1 MQILLVP
8 LVKSICTQMEQIVNV
23 RSEGFTD
30 YTEPLGTSANAQGI
44 SYIRDMANE
53 QDSTHPQIDRDQTY
67 TWTVSTPADC
77 VQFSKVSVVGDDL
90 IIEENTNWE
99 EGGIC
104 DITLGLEDDGQE
116 FCLNSANVV
125 TGATSKAACESNGDT
140 WMGENTAQSVVVPF
154 KVAPVNDEPVIADD
168 TTYNQNNGV
177 LVDSADSTVQ
187 WVADGADYK
196 VTLVEDTTDPDTLTF
211 DLSSIKSDIDH
222 VDADLTWNLRD
233 SDDCDSSNYYT
244 HQINGDI
251 LEFTLIPD
259 ATTNA
264 PTWEKDMLNNNGIH
278 QTNPT
283 TEGNCPMHLTLSDS
297 AAPPSYMPNYTAF
310 TPNNYQQESVEVDL
324 YVTVDNVKEAVPDY
338 EFRADE
344 GFFFNGVSNIMPGTY
359 VPVDFSIYSSTTTG
373 DAPPNQDG
381 SYTYERLLKVT
392 VHSDG
397 HDEPELPKYYQPPA
411 YGQSLF
417 IDDWQVFIT
426 DLTTEVWVEMDV
438 VTCIPGPVCD
448 PTTIQ
453 LDEPSSHLSTLGANP
468 NPWSEPGK
476 STSNRAPAFEDRNW
490 CNNLMSTNSMDADTP
505 LSGIVVQSNCQHT
518 SESYIGTESGFAAQ
532 QWQNT
537 GQALPVVVGTIG
549 ALSVPS
555 FTPSLIAVCL
565 TGLFVSALVFASRR
579 EDDEESFEE
588 EMSDDESA
596 VSPVIATILM
606 VAITVVLSGVV
617 YVWAAQLADVDT
629 KGVPRVTFTAENVD
643 TGNLETDHWKF
654 TVGQSQT
661 ALATQAVFV
670 EVTYTDVNGDSAS
683 EEINLASTD
692 QVYGF
697 SPFNSDSLV
706 TFGDVTGEE
715 GSETVS
721 SFGSGD
727 DIFVKTHIDGHALV
741 GVTVKVTYSPPVG
754 EGALLVKFTGLAW
767 DQPA

>member
-1 MQILLVP
+1 
-8 LVKSICTQMEQIVNV
+8 
-23 RSEGFTD
+23 
-30 YTEPLGTSANAQGI
+30 
-44 SYIRDMANE
+44 MANE
-53 QDSTHPQIDRDQTY
+53 QDSSHPQIDSDQVY
-67 TWTVSTPADC
+67 TWSVSTPEDC
-77 VQFSKVSVVGDDL
+77 IQFTKVSIVGDDL
-90 IIEENTNWE
+90 VIEENPNWE

-104 DITLGLEDDGQE
+104 DITLDLEDNGQE
-116 FCLNSANVV
+116 FCLSDAGV
-125 TGATSKAACESNGDT
+125 TGATSKAVCEASGDT

-154 KVAPVNDEPVIADD
+154 KVAPVNDAPVIADD

-177 LVDSADSTVQ
+177 IVDSTDSTTQ
-187 WVADGADYK
+187 WVADGVDYK

-211 DLSSIKSDIDH
+211 DLSAIKSDIDH
-222 VDADLTWNLRD
+222 VDADLSWNLRD

-244 HQINGDI
+244 HTINGDT
-251 LEFTLIPD
+251 LQFTLIPD

-264 PTWEKDMLNNNGIH
+264 PSWEMDMLNNNGIH
-278 QTNPT
+278 QVNPT
-283 TEGNCPMHLTLSDS
+283 TAGNCPMHLTLSDS
-297 AAPPSYMPNYTAF
+297 ADAPSYMPNYTAF

-373 DAPPNQDG
+373 DAPPNSDG

-397 HDEPELPKYYQPPA
+397 HDEPEIPQFYQPPA

-426 DLTTEVWVEMDV
+426 DQTTEIWVEMDV

-448 PTTIQ
+448 PLNIQ
-453 LDEPSSHLSTLGANP
+453 LDEPSSHLSTVGTNP

-505 LSGIVVQSNCQHT
+505 LSGVVVQSNCQHT
-518 SESYIGTESGFAAQ
+518 SDSYIATESGFAAQ

-537 GQALPVVVGTIG
+537 GQSLPVVVGTIG

-629 KGVPRVTFTAENVD
+629 KGVPRVTFTAENMD
-643 TGNLETDHWKF
+643 TTSTETDHWKF
-654 TVGQSQT
+654 TVGQAQT
-661 ALATQAVFV
+661 ALATQAVEV
-670 EVTYTDVNGDSAS
+670 EVRYVDANGDNVV
-683 EEINLASTD
+683 EKFNLASTA

-706 TFGDVTGEE
+706 TFGDVTTDE

-727 DIFVKTHIDGHALV
+727 DIFVRTHVDGHPLV
-741 GVTVKVTYSPPVG
+741 DATVKVTYNPPVG
-754 EGALLVKFTGLAW
+754 DGALLVQFTGLSW
-767 DQPA
+767 NQPA